1 MAKSN
6 SIQEIE
12 KELNISRFQ
21 VLEILEL
28 TKATLKERANTREK
42 KKVINEFIKNN
53 LSPKDEIEKIKRHQL
68 LNWKLKLI

>member
-42 KKVINEFIKNN
+42 KR
-53 LSPKDEIEKIKRHQL
+53 S
-68 LNWKLKLI
+68 

>member
-53 LSPKDEIEKIKRHQL
+53 LSPKDEIEKDKKNI
-68 LNWKLKLI
+68 NY